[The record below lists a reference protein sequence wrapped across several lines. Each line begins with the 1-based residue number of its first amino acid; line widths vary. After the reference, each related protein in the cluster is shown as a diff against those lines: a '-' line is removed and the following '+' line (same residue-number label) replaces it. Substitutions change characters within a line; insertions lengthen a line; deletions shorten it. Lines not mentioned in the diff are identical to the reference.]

1 MKKSDFEEGRE
12 FESPKMPLDFE
23 IIPELGL
30 ATQNWEVRLGSPIG
44 MVINIFKKATQEVK
58 QIDLGYSEQTEADI
72 TLTLTN
78 DGVRFYFCPTSQ
90 RLRKIEIF
98 DLTKV

>member
-1 MKKSDFEEGRE
+1 
-12 FESPKMPLDFE
+12 MPLDFE
-23 IIPELGL
+23 VIPELAL

-44 MVINIFKKATQEVK
+44 MVIGTFQKATQEVK
-58 QIDLGYSEQTEADI
+58 HIDLGYSEDTAADI

-98 DLTKV
+98 DLTKVRKYKNTACK